1 MKVQLKNP
9 GWQKNQIERSKRSQT
24 AKENNFVLVIWIQGK
39 FYSSKNLFKLIIR
52 KEGFETKL
60 QELESPDSDKRA
72 KSYTK
77 TKIGS
82 EIAIRK

>member
-1 MKVQLKNP
+1 M
-9 GWQKNQIERSKRSQT
+9 
-24 AKENNFVLVIWIQGK
+24 
-39 FYSSKNLFKLIIR
+39 FKLIIW

-60 QELESPDSDKRA
+60 QALESPDSDKRA

-82 EIAIRK
+82 EIAIRKIADLIREKEKRRMFVKTNERSLFK